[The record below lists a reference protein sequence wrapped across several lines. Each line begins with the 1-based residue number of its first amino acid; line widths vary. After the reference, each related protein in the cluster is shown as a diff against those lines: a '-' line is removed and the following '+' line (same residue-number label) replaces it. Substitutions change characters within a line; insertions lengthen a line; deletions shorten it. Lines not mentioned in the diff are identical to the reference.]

1 MLPRRLSRMF
11 LLDQG
16 LTMTSMTLETVL
28 VWQCNM
34 SKAFRRNVGYV
45 QEHQVFTVVSVMC
58 ASCQWGHACAYIS
71 LVVLWLSFEMQF
83 RGQSL
88 ECNPAP
94 QPRPGL
100 IFRHASKLDHSK
112 IPCIPMYTVCV
123 SFTPCFVHQGHA
135 NTHKTSRLVIM
146 LKAHHLAG
154 LLF

>member
-1 MLPRRLSRMF
+1 MF

-34 SKAFRRNVGYV
+34 SKAFRRIVGYV
-45 QEHQVFTVVSVMC
+45 QERQVFTVASVMC
-58 ASCQWGHACAYIS
+58 VSRQRGHACAYMS

-94 QPRPGL
+94 QPCPGL
-100 IFRHASKLDHSK
+100 IFRHASNLDHSQ
-112 IPCIPMYTVCV
+112 IPCIPMCTVC
-123 SFTPCFVHQGHA
+123 
-135 NTHKTSRLVIM
+135 
-146 LKAHHLAG
+146 
-154 LLF
+154 